1 MSLIGT
7 HQFNA
12 VPEGIMNVAAANAGD
27 IVNFLAGDSCAGE
40 FFDQCGVVPAH
51 ERRMRLSCR
60 TKVCFD
66 AEVNVNLAAL
76 KPAAA
81 ALCELGRF
89 GNFIHTQ
96 YSGEKRACNRFLP
109 CRHSQL
115 HVIDRGK
122 LRSFR

>member
-12 VPEGIMNVAAANAGD
+12 VPEGVVNVAAANAGD
-27 IVNFLAGDSCAGE
+27 IVNFLAGDSFAGKL
-40 FFDQCGVVPAH
+40 FDQRGVVPAR

-60 TKVCFD
+60 TKVWFD
-66 AEVNVNLAAL
+66 AEVNLNLAAL

-89 GNFIHTQ
+89 GNLVHAQDT
-96 YSGEKRACNRFLP
+96 GEKGTCNRFLP
-109 CRHSQL
+109 GGHSQL
-115 HVIDRGK
+115 HVIDRNK
-122 LRSFR
+122 FRSLR